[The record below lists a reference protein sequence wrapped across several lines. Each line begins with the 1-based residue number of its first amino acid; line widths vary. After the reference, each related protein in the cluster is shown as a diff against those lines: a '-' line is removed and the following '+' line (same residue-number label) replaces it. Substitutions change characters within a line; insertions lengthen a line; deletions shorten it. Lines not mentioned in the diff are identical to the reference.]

1 MKRISG
7 FAVRLFLLAV
17 SLSLFSCESRKDNGL
32 KVISYNIRFG
42 YADDGSNN
50 WDIRKPAS
58 IAMINEQKPDIFGL
72 QEAVDF
78 QVLYLEDNLPE
89 YKSIGVGREDGALK
103 GERMSIFYDTTRVA
117 LLDWGTY
124 WLSET
129 PYVPSYG
136 WGAQCKR
143 TATWAKMK
151 HLPSRHEFFYVNTH
165 LDHVSSEARKNGL
178 LLIVREVAN
187 MNPDNLPMILT
198 GDFNMPPTSGDLDG
212 LNAIMTSARS
222 SAVDSDDKGS
232 FNGWG
237 LYGNSDSAPTWDG
250 PAPTT
255 PMQIDYIY
263 YSNFSQCRS
272 FRVLDRRYLD
282 VEYISDHYPVC
293 AELEF

>member
-1 MKRISG
+1 M
-7 FAVRLFLLAV
+7 
-17 SLSLFSCESRKDNGL
+17 

-42 YADDGSNN
+42 LADDGPND

-78 QVLYLEDNLPE
+78 QISYLEENLPE
-89 YKSIGVGREDGALK
+89 YRSIGVGREDGVLA
-103 GERMSIFYDTTRVA
+103 GERMAIFYDTTRVA
-117 LLDWGTY
+117 LQEWGTY

-129 PYVPSYG
+129 PSVPSYG

-143 TATWAKMK
+143 TATWARLT
-151 HLPSRHEFFYVNTH
+151 HLPSRHDFFYVNTH

-178 LLIVREVAN
+178 MLIVREVAK
-187 MNPDNLPMILT
+187 MNPENLPMVLT
-198 GDFNMPPTSGDLDG
+198 GDFNMPPTSDNLDE
-212 LNAIMTSARS
+212 LNKVMTSARAG
-222 SAVDSDDKGS
+222 AVDSDVKGS

-237 LYGNSDSAPTWDG
+237 LYGKSDSAPTWDG
-250 PAPTT
+250 PVETT

-263 YSNFSQCRS
+263 YSGFTQCSR
-272 FRVLDRRYLD
+272 FRVLDQCYLD
-282 VEYISDHYPVC
+282 IEYISDHYPVC